1 MLEDNGIPSF
11 PPYVSPKS
19 PPEGQYRLVTGKIAT
34 HTQGTSLNNP
44 LLNEVQSENTLWI
57 NSGEAK
63 KLGIKTDDLVE
74 VSAGGVTHTIK
85 ANVTDFIHPEAVF
98 TLHGYGREIPLQ
110 TRCYQKGMRD
120 NTLMKG
126 LLKMTIGGNCPMT
139 DCFVTVKKAP

>member
-1 MLEDNGIPSF
+1 M
-11 PPYVSPKS
+11 PPLKALQKVR
-19 PPEGQYRLVTGKIAT
+19 YRLMTGKIAT

-44 LLNEVQSENTLWI
+44 LLNEVQFEDTLSI

-63 KLGIKTDDLVE
+63 KLGVKTGDLIE

-85 ANVTDFIHPEAVF
+85 ANVTDVIHPEAVF

-110 TRCYQKGMRD
+110 TRCFRKGMRD

-126 LLKMTIGGNCPMT
+126 LLKMTIGGNCPIT
-139 DCFVTVKKAP
+139 DCFVTVKKAS